1 MPPPPPP
8 PPGRAHVQFGNRP
21 NSTASPKKKRAAAH
35 FFRFRTQRRGVKM
48 TAGKQ
53 AGGAWT
59 GRVGS
64 GGAWVRQASLWAQL
78 RKKCSEIGMTFAKV
92 RQKSAWRQA
101 KYSCPGRSPAGSV
114 PKHAIGTYV
123 YLRSKGGRENKNIL
137 LLHSVLFL
145 PITQSHE
152 KGHDES

>member
-1 MPPPPPP
+1 MPPPP

-64 GGAWVRQASLWAQL
+64 GGAWVRQASLIGLVEEKMFGNWNDICQSPT
-78 RKKCSEIGMTFAKV
+78 KKCLEASKIFMPWSKSCGECAKT
-92 RQKSAWRQA
+92 RHRYIRILAKQRWEREQKHSPPPLCFISSH
-101 KYSCPGRSPAGSV
+101 YSIAR
-114 PKHAIGTYV
+114 KRT
-123 YLRSKGGRENKNIL
+123 
-137 LLHSVLFL
+137 
-145 PITQSHE
+145 
-152 KGHDES
+152 